1 VPVAPTVG
9 RPGSPEDLVRILR
22 AEGTAILAVL
32 ARRVVSVERFADLAE
47 QARANLAA
55 ADTQLTPARFVPLVG
70 VHGTRSR
77 EDRG

>member
-22 AEGTAILAVL
+22 AEGTAILAML
-32 ARRVVSVERFADLAE
+32 AWAE
-47 QARANLAA
+47 QARAILAA
-55 ADTQLTPARFVPLVG
+55 ADTHLMPARFIPLVG
-70 VHGTRSR
+70 IHGTRSR